1 MKVCRNLNDLPAFGE
16 SVITIG
22 SFDGVHTGHRQ
33 IISKIVNIGKQN
45 NYASI
50 IITFEPHPRLVINPD
65 DTSLK
70 LIYSIEEKLEA
81 LRGTG
86 IEYVVIAPFTKA
98 FASMSPEDYIKDFL
112 VSKFTPSHIV
122 IGYDHK
128 FGSKRKGDIELLK
141 SFSEEYNYELSEI
154 KAQEIDQI
162 AVSSTKIR
170 KAVTEGNITLANSY
184 LESIFPM
191 TGRVVKGQQLGRK
204 IGFPTANLELDH
216 THKLI
221 PSHGVY
227 ATQAMVDDKVYNGM
241 LYIGTKPTIDG
252 FVKEVIEI
260 NIFEFSEDIYGKKI
274 KLLLHDFIRGDVKF
288 DGIEALT
295 MQLRKDEK
303 KVKEIF
309 EVCLNEQQDDV
320 AVVVLNYNGKEF
332 LEAYLPSLTTSY
344 SKGKFSLY
352 VIDNAST
359 DESISFLTNTHPHIT
374 VIPLSENFGFTG
386 GYNEGLKKIKANYY
400 ALVNS
405 DLEVTDNWL
414 DPILHKMDADKRIAV
429 AQPKI
434 LSLKQKDEFEYA
446 GAAGGFIDKLN
457 YPYCRGRIFDTVEK
471 DQHQY
476 DKDQDIFWASG
487 AAFVIKAELM
497 NGFGGFDAD
506 FFAHQEEI
514 DLCWRLKN
522 AGYKIC
528 CVPSSTVYH
537 LGGGTL
543 DYNNP
548 RKTYLNFR
556 NNFIS
561 VFKNEPFLSLLWKLP
576 VRFILDLLAAAQ
588 FVVSGQAKSGLAVF
602 KAMGYVISHP
612 IAIWKKRKE
621 TKRQRQQLNI
631 AEADASGRTNNSIVW
646 DYYVRGKNT
655 FGRLGIEGRG
665 ARSQG

>member
-1 MKVCRNLNDLPAFGE
+1 MKVCRNLDNLPSFGE

-33 IISKIVNIGKQN
+33 IISKIVNIGKEN
-45 NYASI
+45 NYTSI

-65 DTSLK
+65 DKSLR
-70 LIYSIEEKLEA
+70 LIYSINEKLDA
-81 LRGTG
+81 LRETG
-86 IEYVVIAPFTKA
+86 IDYVVIVPFTRE

-112 VSKFTPSHIV
+112 VGKFNPAHIV

-128 FGSKRKGDIELLK
+128 FGAKRKGDIELLK

-154 KAQEIDQI
+154 KAQEIDAI
-162 AVSSTKIR
+162 TVSSTKIR
-170 KAVTEGNITLANSY
+170 KAVSEGNIRLANSY
-184 LESIFPM
+184 LEASFPM

-221 PSHGVY
+221 PKHGVY
-227 ATQAMVDDKVYNGM
+227 AAQALVDGVHHNGM

-252 FVKEVIEI
+252 SFKEVIEI
-260 NIFEFSEDIYGKKI
+260 NLFDFSQDIYGTTV
-274 KLLLHDFIRGDVKF
+274 KLLLHDYIRGDVKF
-288 DGIEALT
+288 DGIKALT
-295 MQLRKDEK
+295 AQLKQDEK
-303 KVKEIF
+303 
-309 EVCLNEQQDDV
+309 EVRELFKMAQPTQKNEV
-320 AVVVLNYNGKEF
+320 AVVVLNYNGKQY
-332 LEAYLPSLTTSY
+332 LENYLPSLLTSY
-344 SKGKFSLY
+344 SKGKYSVY

-359 DESISFLTNTHPHIT
+359 DDSVEFLNKTYPDVKIISLTKNY
-374 VIPLSENFGFTG
+374 GFAG
-386 GYNEGLKKIKANYY
+386 GYNEGLKQIDANYY

-414 DPILHKMDADKRIAV
+414 DDIIGRMDGDKRIAV
-429 AQPKI
+429 VQPKI
-434 LSLKQKDEFEYA
+434 LSLERRDEFEYA
-446 GAAGGFIDKLN
+446 GAAGGFLDMFN
-457 YPYCRGRIFDTVEK
+457 YPFCRGRLFDSVEK
-471 DQHQY
+471 DQQQY
-476 DKDQDIFWASG
+476 DTEIDIFWASG
-487 AAFVIKAELM
+487 AAFIIRAELM
-497 NGFGGFDAD
+497 DAFGGFDAD

-561 VFKNEPFLSLLWKLP
+561 GFKNDSLGSLLWKLP
-576 VRFILDLLAAAQ
+576 TRFVLDILSAIKFA
-588 FVVSGQAKSGLAVF
+588 VSGQAKSGLAVC
-602 KAMGYVISHP
+602 KAIVYIVSHP
-612 IAIWKKRKE
+612 ILMWKKRKH
-621 TKRQRQQLNI
+621 TSRQRQQLKI
-631 AEADASGRTNNSIVW
+631 AEANTSGRILKSIVW
-646 DYYVRGKNT
+646 GYFIRGKKT
-655 FGRLGIEGRG
+655 YQAITT
-665 ARSQG
+665 

>member
-33 IISKIVNIGKQN
+33 IISKIVNIGKKN
-45 NYASI
+45 NYTSI

-65 DTSLK
+65 DKSLK
-70 LIYSIEEKLEA
+70 LIYSIEEKLDA
-81 LRGTG
+81 LKETG
-86 IEYVVIAPFTKA
+86 IDYVVIAPFTKA

-112 VSKFTPSHIV
+112 VAKFTPAHIV

-128 FGSKRKGDIELLK
+128 FGAKRKGDIELLK

-170 KAVTEGNITLANSY
+170 KAVTDGNISLANSY
-184 LESIFPM
+184 LETTFPM
-191 TGRVVKGQQLGRK
+191 TGHVVKGQQLGRK
-204 IGFPTANLELDH
+204 IGFPTANLELDQ

-221 PSHGVY
+221 PGHGVY
-227 ATQAMVDDKVYNGM
+227 AAKAMVDNKLYTGM

-252 FVKEVIEI
+252 SFKEVIEI
-260 NIFEFSEDIYGKKI
+260 NIFDFSEDIYGKKV
-274 KLLLHDFIRGDVKF
+274 KLLLHDYIRGDVKF

-295 MQLRKDEK
+295 TQLSQDEK
-303 KVKEIF
+303 KVREIF
-309 EVCLNEQQDDV
+309 GMSLNKQEDDV
-320 AVVVLNYNGKEF
+320 AVVVLNYNGKQY
-332 LEAYLPSLTTSY
+332 LETYLPSLLDSY
-344 SKGKFSLY
+344 SKGNYSVY

-359 DESISFLTNTHPHIT
+359 DESISFLTNMHPNVT
-374 VIPLSENFGFTG
+374 VIPLSENYGFAG
-386 GYNEGLKKIKANYY
+386 GYNEGLKQISANYY

-405 DLEVTDNWL
+405 DLEVTDDWL
-414 DPILHKMDADKRIAV
+414 DPILHKMEADKRIAV
-429 AQPKI
+429 VQPKI

-446 GAAGGFIDKLN
+446 GAAGGFLDMLN
-457 YPYCRGRIFDTVEK
+457 YPYCRGRIFDSVEK
-471 DQHQY
+471 DQNQY
-476 DKDQDIFWASG
+476 DNEQDIFWASG
-487 AAFVIKAELM
+487 AAFVIRADLM
-497 NGFGGFDAD
+497 NDFGGFDAD

-543 DYNNP
+543 DYHNP

-561 VFKNEPFLSLLWKLP
+561 GFKNESFLSLLWKLP
-576 VRFILDLLAAAQ
+576 VRFVLDLLAAIQ
-588 FVVSGQAKSGLAVF
+588 FTVSGQVNSGLAVF
-602 KAMGYVISHP
+602 KAMGYVLSHP
-612 IAIWKKRKE
+612 LQIWRKRKQ
-621 TKRQRQQLNI
+621 TTQQLQRLKI
-631 AEADASGRTNNSIVW
+631 AEADTSGRTSNSIVW
-646 DYYVRGKNT
+646 DYYVRRKKTYQSITKQVLRAG
-655 FGRLGIEGRG
+655 L
-665 ARSQG
+665 